1 MKLNI
6 SGVTYSI
13 MSTLQFC
20 TLKQAFG
27 TPCFGSPDPVLV
39 SPDKKTQDFERLA
52 ADKKLSLVPSTAGG
66 AMAMP
71 PPVQMPQRL
80 QGLDDEMKLLIMQL
94 VSGAFLIWVVEAFRR
109 IT

>member
-6 SGVTYSI
+6 SDITYSI

-66 AMAMP
+66 AIAMT
-71 PPVQMPQRL
+71 PPV
-80 QGLDDEMKLLIMQL
+80 MQL